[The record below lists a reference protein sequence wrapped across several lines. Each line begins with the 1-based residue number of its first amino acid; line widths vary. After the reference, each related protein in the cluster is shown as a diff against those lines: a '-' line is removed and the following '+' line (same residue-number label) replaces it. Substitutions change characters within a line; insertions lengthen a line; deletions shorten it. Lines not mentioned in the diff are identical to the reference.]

1 MSAAWPPRGARTAA
15 RGSEAVPRARALLL
29 AIATACALLATTTAA
44 RADVW
49 GYVDAQGVAHFA
61 AERLDERY
69 ELFFRNGTSFDS
81 ADGLPAAAAETP
93 RAVTVPTQKA
103 KLLAFFDVSPAYK
116 SVKHLMRESA
126 QAHGVEYE
134 LLQAIIATESGFD
147 AQAVSPR
154 GAIGLMQV
162 MPATAER
169 YGVRGDARL
178 TLERRLADPR
188 TNIGAGTRYL
198 RDLMRRYPGQLDL
211 VLAAYNAGEGAVQRA
226 GHKVPNFR
234 ETQNYVRTVTQLY
247 TLLRPPETLAA
258 QRRGA
263 VPARVR
269 VELAAGVPAGGAVG
283 RGNMPPPLA
292 AGTTTVAETAQGAK
306 AGY

>member
-1 MSAAWPPRGARTAA
+1 MSAAWPRRGARTAA
-15 RGSEAVPRARALLL
+15 RPGEVTPGARAWLLP
-29 AIATACALLATTTAA
+29 IAMACALLTTTAV

-81 ADGLPAAAAETP
+81 ADGLPAAAADTP
-93 RAVTVPTQKA
+93 RAVAVPTQKA

-116 SVKHLMRESA
+116 SIKHLMRESA
-126 QAHGVEYE
+126 QTHGVEYE

-169 YGVRGDARL
+169 YGVRGDARMS
-178 TLERRLADPR
+178 LERRLADPR

-247 TLLRPPETLAA
+247 TLLRPPETLVA

-283 RGNMPPPLA
+283 RGNMPAPLA
-292 AGTTTVAETAQGAK
+292 AGSTTVAETAQGAK